1 MGEPCAGIR
10 YILFGDR
17 LCRVSCFVRSQI
29 HSKLCFRLPPFYLE
43 VLRLV
48 YGSILRCR
56 FALLDIM
63 NKSIGF
69 ITFYLYLLLSSLS
82 ADFTMIVQHYSCL
95 YCLSYFV
102 FIHAYIIQIR
112 GTNWGI
118 RGGNE
123 KGGQNAAPTAITRFS
138 DCPFPFVWY
147 SVKHG
152 CINP

>member
-1 MGEPCAGIR
+1 MRAVIDR
-10 YILFGDR
+10 KQRFVAALFA
-17 LCRVSCFVRSQI
+17 FI
-29 HSKLCFRLPPFYLE
+29 K
-43 VLRLV
+43 
-48 YGSILRCR
+48 
-56 FALLDIM
+56 LLDKKYI
-63 NKSIGF
+63 SIGF

-152 CINP
+152 CINPWSLQGCYAQEWSLRSADFLPALCTSLQKYLLKRVM